1 MKSLNNIFDL
11 TGKVAVVTGGARGIG
26 ESIAYGLKEAGA
38 KVYIHGSNFERTKK
52 VAEENGYG
60 FSVSDLSKKEGY
72 QKLIEDISSKET
84 KVDILVNNAGVEYHL
99 PLENA
104 TDEYLDDM
112 YNVNLKAPYF
122 IVQGLL
128 PLLKKS
134 KSASVINVTSIH
146 ETVPVRNNSS
156 YCMSKASLAMYTKVS
171 ALELARYNIRVNN
184 LAPGAIE
191 TDLNRDLLK
200 EMDFS
205 QWIPLKRVGEC
216 ADLIGPIVFL
226 ASEAS
231 SYVTG
236 TTLFVDG
243 GYKENLLRY

>member
-1 MKSLNNIFDL
+1 MNNIFDL
-11 TGKVAVVTGGARGIG
+11 TGKIAVVTGGARGIG
-26 ESIAYGLKEAGA
+26 VSIAKGLSLAGA
-38 KVYIHGSNFERTKK
+38 KVYIHGSNPERTER
-52 VAEENGYG
+52 VAKENGYG
-60 FSVSDLSKKEGY
+60 FCFSDLSTKEGY
-72 QKLIEDISSKET
+72 KKLIDFISSKEE
-84 KVDILVNNAGVEYHL
+84 KVDILVNNAGIEYHI

-104 TDEYLDDM
+104 TDKYLDEI

-122 IVQGLL
+122 LVQGLL

-134 KSASVINVTSIH
+134 GSASVINVTSIH

-156 YCMSKASLAMYTKVS
+156 YCMSKASLSMYTKVS
-171 ALELARYNIRVNN
+171 ALEFAKYNIRVNN

-191 TDLNRDLLK
+191 TDLNKDLLD

-205 QWIPLKRVGEC
+205 KWIPLNRVGNC
-216 ADLIGPIVFL
+216 DDLIGPVVFL
-226 ASEAS
+226 SSDAS